1 MQKADLFLKIYLLL
15 QKSANDNAGKFVNM
29 IFVSICIHALKLIH
43 ESDDEIFSK
52 FLQLSRGVEC
62 QDFLKRMLSTSS
74 LQFSLEI
81 CVFL

>member
-1 MQKADLFLKIYLLL
+1 MQRADLFLKIYLLL
-15 QKSANDNAGKFVNM
+15 QKSANAGKFVNM